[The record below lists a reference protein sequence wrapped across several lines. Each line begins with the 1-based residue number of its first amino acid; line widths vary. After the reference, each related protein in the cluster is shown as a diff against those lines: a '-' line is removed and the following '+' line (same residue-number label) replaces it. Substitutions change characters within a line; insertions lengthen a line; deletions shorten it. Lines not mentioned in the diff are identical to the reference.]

1 MIAVIDSSVH
11 ILYLIMCMNTTI
23 SFQNISLVLERV
35 LNQLLRFVPSHLA
48 STEKCI
54 GRLKCLIDQPEDCIV
69 ASLDVVA
76 WYSNIPIA
84 ESISAV
90 MEMLEEHEAE
100 VDMFGLSLHD
110 VRELLGFL
118 LESNF
123 FQFQN
128 KVYR

>member
-1 MIAVIDSSVH
+1 M
-11 ILYLIMCMNTTI
+11 
-23 SFQNISLVLERV
+23 
-35 LNQLLRFVPSHLA
+35 
-48 STEKCI
+48 
-54 GRLKCLIDQPEDCIV
+54 

-84 ESISAV
+84 ESISAA
-90 MEMLEEHEAE
+90 MEMLGEHEAE